1 MACTN
6 YKIANH
12 NMFISETII
21 DNIVEALEQVDFE
34 QEITNFT
41 EEYPVLIEYWGA
53 EDFALLTQDE
63 RELMLYVLLVLVKS
77 VEKAKGKLP
86 PLSNESLENAEEKN
100 WERLDNVT
108 AKRFRDRMDV
118 FFDNYPQEDLL
129 AFVEDNLV
137 EDEDSIVTKEGR
149 EPMFVALKSVI
160 DVITL

>member
-1 MACTN
+1 
-6 YKIANH
+6 
-12 NMFISETII
+12 MFISETII
-21 DNIVEALEQVDFE
+21 DNVVEVLEQVDFE
-34 QEITNFT
+34 QEITHFT